1 MGTPSPH
8 LLLAK
13 AISLKHVSGFL
24 TPPATPHIR
33 TATASIATAVA
44 VALSVFAAA
53 LIPGSALYSVLT
65 AGGVALGAA
74 SGIAALR
81 HRGGLRFFQWLSA
94 LGGIIILLIGIVVA
108 IAKVGASAK
117 LGTLGLMA
125 SYYLM
130 PSAALACYVG
140 GLGQLPAKWMAPAF
154 MATAGA
160 GAAGWFSLGADT
172 GFERFLIAVAAVF
185 SLMGCVYPVWGCV
198 VKRPRQVAAWLVAL
212 AALVLGALMLFMV
225 SMVVAP
231 GLLWLQPTTV
241 AWGFMIAGVLATVA
255 GLWPRRF

>member
-24 TPPATPHIR
+24 NPPATPHIR

-117 LGTLGLMA
+117 LGALGLMA

-172 GFERFLIAVAAVF
+172 GFERFLIAVAAVVF
-185 SLMGCVYPVWGCV
+185 TAGMCIPSVGVRRKASTSGGCMAGRAGGPGAWGAHAFYGEHGGGARCA
-198 VKRPRQVAAWLVAL
+198 VAAAHDGRMGFYDCRGSCDGRRLVA
-212 AALVLGALMLFMV
+212 
-225 SMVVAP
+225 
-231 GLLWLQPTTV
+231 
-241 AWGFMIAGVLATVA
+241 
-255 GLWPRRF
+255 